1 MKSVSSTKDSL
12 KASELDRWSLSP
24 FLALT
29 LWVYKSS
36 GKFILKI
43 LEYML
48 MIFMCV
54 LSYFSGYN
62 LTDYLTSEKLGTQFL
77 RSNFDKQ

>member
-1 MKSVSSTKDSL
+1 MKSGSSTKDSL

-36 GKFILKI
+36 GKLVFKI

-48 MIFMCV
+48 MIFMS
-54 LSYFSGYN
+54 SYFSGHN
-62 LTDYLTSEKLGTQFL
+62 LTDYLTSEVLGTQFL

>member
-1 MKSVSSTKDSL
+1 MKSGSSTKDSL

-36 GKFILKI
+36 GKLVFKI

-48 MIFMCV
+48 MIFMS
-54 LSYFSGYN
+54 SYFSGYN
-62 LTDYLTSEKLGTQFL
+62 LTDYLTSEVLGTQFL